1 MPLNSINL
9 KINTMKTYKRT
20 ANQKKILE
28 GMDKVYEKLI
38 EFKRKMN
45 SEIVVLNGDEIVRI
59 KP

>member
-1 MPLNSINL
+1 MPRNSINL